1 MLFEL
6 LFCFCLSV
14 FISEILSFDRVF
26 YTRLVLF
33 FLILSTV
40 NIVIITRNLIEL
52 PQSLI
57 IGFILSNIPLTVAWF
72 GFRVHLSN
80 SITLTLIN
88 LIDKN
93 SLSKA
98 SLLELYDV
106 KAHLRNRVEE
116 LSKGGYLDENGFLT
130 QTKKSKYVV
139 SLIKFLRL

>member
-1 MLFEL
+1 M
-6 LFCFCLSV
+6 
-14 FISEILSFDRVF
+14 
-26 YTRLVLF
+26 
-33 FLILSTV
+33 
-40 NIVIITRNLIEL
+40 
-52 PQSLI
+52 I